1 MMQNPDTTD
10 LVRAKN
16 FPNRAIAEIGKQML
30 RENGIESILQSSD
43 LAGTGTPPGGCDLY
57 VRAKDAARARELLTA
72 ILDNI

>member
-1 MMQNPDTTD
+1 MIQLPHNTE

-30 RENGIESILQSSD
+30 RENGIECILQSSD
-43 LAGTGTPPGGCDLY
+43 IAGTGTPEGCDLY
-57 VRAKDAARARELLTA
+57 VREKDAQRARELLTA